1 MLNTLGPAKNESC
14 AYAYA
19 KRRARARVGSPF
31 YYATSRA
38 LLVLPFRAP
47 LSLLC
52 APRITRRG
60 HCTHR
65 WPPSWTSRKRFFS
78 RLLMRPSPG
87 FIAHG
92 DAPLPAF
99 IAGHGGDH
107 AARAVE
113 LSVLHQ
119 PVQVHHCPHH
129 SRRHLRRRGGG
140 AGAAG
145 AGAGRRSGSGGSR
158 NKNETT
164 RARRGGSGPSC
175 RGRGGT
181 CRRS

>member
-78 RLLMRPSPG
+78 RLLMRPCPG
-87 FIAHG
+87 FIA
-92 DAPLPAF
+92 F
-99 IAGHGGDH
+99 IAGCGGDH

-113 LSVLHQ
+113 QSVLHQ

>member
-78 RLLMRPSPG
+78 RLLMRPCPG
-87 FIAHG
+87 FIA
-92 DAPLPAF
+92 F
-99 IAGHGGDH
+99 IAGCGGDH

-119 PVQVHHCPHH
+119 PVQVHHCPRH